1 MVEKSISEIQN
12 SFDVQPS
19 KMELVLFYQVVILRY
34 LISQS
39 LDIKAFFTAKSFLYF
54 FKSGLVAQ
62 AATAPTNKTHEI
74 DTKCGDREAHRK

>member
-1 MVEKSISEIQN
+1 
-12 SFDVQPS
+12 
-19 KMELVLFYQVVILRY
+19 MELVLFCQVVILRY

-39 LDIKAFFTAKSFLYF
+39 LDIKAFLTAKSFLYF

-74 DTKCGDREAHRK
+74 DTKCGGREAHRK

>member
-1 MVEKSISEIQN
+1 MTRALIIS
-12 SFDVQPS
+12 
-19 KMELVLFYQVVILRY
+19 Y

-62 AATAPTNKTHEI
+62 AATAPTNKTHEM
-74 DTKCGDREAHRK
+74 DTKYGGREAHTT